1 MSENSHTRDDLR
13 ILQALP
19 LDLKIARTKQRIK
32 EWVDYYG
39 ISGVYIS
46 FSGGKDSTVLLDIA
60 RSMYPEIEAV
70 FVNTGLEYPEI
81 QSFVKTFDNVTII
94 YPKKTFMRVLTD
106 CGYPLLG
113 KEISSAIR
121 GAKRYL
127 DALERERERDAGFRR
142 RGQLPICLA

>member
-19 LDLKIARTKQRIK
+19 LDMKITRTKQRLK

-39 ISGVYIS
+39 VDGVYVS

-60 RSMYPEIEAV
+60 RSMYPQIEAV

-81 QSFVKTFDNVTII
+81 QSFVKTFDNVTIL
-94 YPKKTFMRVLTD
+94 YPKKTFMRVLAD

-113 KEISSAIR
+113 KEIASAIR

-127 DALERERERDAGFRR
+127 DALERERERERRTGFRR
-142 RGQLPICLA
+142 RMRLPI